1 MKPLQYGI
9 LTGLI
14 TLLSFTGF
22 AVPTLS
28 SHPQASAVIYLDFDG
43 HAVNSAVWNSGV
55 AFYAQPGTFTDAA
68 IRETFNRVAE
78 DFKPFDL
85 NVTTDQATFLAAP
98 LNKRIRVVITSTSAW
113 YPGVG
118 GVAYIGSFT
127 WGDDTPAFVFADR
140 LGPFSPKM
148 VAECISHETG
158 HTLGLNHQS
167 SYDANCNLT
176 EVYNMG
182 AGVGEIGW
190 APIMGNSYYRNMTGW
205 YNGKLPY
212 GCTYMEDNL
221 QIITTYNGFG
231 YRPDDYGNALNS
243 SAYTLS
249 GLSFK
254 QSGIISNSSDIDVFR
269 VNIAQKYALMLTVKP
284 VSFDGLGT
292 GANLDVKL
300 RLHASNGALLSV
312 ADASTS
318 LKATLDTVL
327 SAGSYYIVVE
337 GAGNS
342 NTSSYGSIGEYDFTG
357 TLAGVLPIRSA
368 ILELPR
374 PDQARLNWNIV
385 STEPIT
391 SLWLEGSAN
400 GTQFTR
406 IADLPTQAQAHGISF
421 QAGNNQYF
429 RIHILNQRGEEAYT
443 NIVHLRSEKRIKLIQ
458 PGSANMPIQIILP
471 EASTFRMMDARGAEV
486 RRGQLLA
493 GIQTI
498 PMDQLAAG
506 NYFLQVNTAGELNA
520 WTIQKR

>member
-1 MKPLQYGI
+1 MKPLNYGL

-14 TLLSFTGF
+14 ALLSFTGF
-22 AVPTLS
+22 ALPTLS
-28 SHPQASAVIYLDFDG
+28 SYPQASAVIYLDFDG
-43 HAVNSAVWNSGV
+43 HQVNSAVWNSGV
-55 AFYAQPGTFTDAA
+55 AFYAQPGIFTDAA

-78 DFKPFDL
+78 DFKPFEL
-85 NVTTDQATFLAAP
+85 NVTTDEATFLAAP
-98 LNKRIRVVITSTSAW
+98 LNKRVRVVITSTSAW
-113 YPGVG
+113 YQGVG

-140 LGPFSPKM
+140 LGPYSPKM

-158 HTLGLNHQS
+158 HTLGLSHQS

-212 GCTYMEDNL
+212 GCTYAEDNL
-221 QIITTYNGFG
+221 QIITSYNGFG
-231 YRPDDYGNALNS
+231 YRPDDYGNNLNT

-254 QSGIISNSSDIDVFR
+254 QTGIISNSSDVDVFR
-269 VNIAQKYALMLTVKP
+269 INLAQKYALLLTVKP
-284 VSFDGLGT
+284 SSYDGLGT
-292 GANLDVKL
+292 GANLDVKV
-300 RLHASNGALLSV
+300 RLHASNGTLLSV

-318 LKATLDTVL
+318 LKASMDTVL
-327 SAGSYYIVVE
+327 PAGSYYLVVE
-337 GAGNS
+337 GAGNC
-342 NTSSYGSIGEYDFTG
+342 NTINYGSIGEYEFNG

-374 PDQARLNWNIV
+374 ADQARINWNIS

-391 SLWLEGSAN
+391 SLLLEGSVD
-400 GTQFTR
+400 GTLFTR
-406 IADLPTQAQAHGISF
+406 VADLPTQAQATGISF
-421 QAGNNQYF
+421 QAGSNKYF
-429 RIHILNQRGEEAYT
+429 RIHIVNQRGEEAYT
-443 NIVHLRSEKRIKLIQ
+443 NTVFLRNEKRIKLIQ
-458 PGSANMPIQIILP
+458 PAVSNMPIQIILP
-471 EASTFRMMDARGAEV
+471 EASSYRVLDARGAEV

-493 GIQTI
+493 GVQTI

-506 NYFLQVNTAGELNA
+506 NYFLQVNTSGELNA